1 MDACVVLHL
10 SLSPRFQEV
19 CVRMLLAVQF
29 NNNRTNFFLETDE
42 GMKAPPFN
50 GRALIP
56 LTSELRVRTCR
67 QQQRVR
73 ISTVAV
79 TYHEKLCAHWILV
92 IERGEEGGRDMEG
105 EGETGRRATDEREI
119 QNESVRA
126 SA

>member
-1 MDACVVLHL
+1 M
-10 SLSPRFQEV
+10 
-19 CVRMLLAVQF
+19 AVQF
-29 NNNRTNFFLETDE
+29 NTYRTNIFLETDE

-79 TYHEKLCAHWILV
+79 TYHEKLCAHGILV

-105 EGETGRRATDEREI
+105 ERETGRRATDEREI